1 MEMETATIVLD
12 TTAERTFEFV
22 SELANLPRW
31 ATEFARD
38 FDLDGRRARIR
49 TPDGPA
55 VVKIAADAD
64 TRTVDF
70 VVEPETGGRAV
81 FPSRVVDLP
90 GGKSGYVFT
99 VPRAPGQSEEEL
111 RAAVASLRR
120 EFENL
125 RRLLS

>member
-1 MEMETATIVLD
+1 MEMDTATIVLD
-12 TTAERTFEFV
+12 TPAERTFEFV
-22 SELANLPRW
+22 SQLANLPRW

-38 FDLDGRRARIR
+38 FELDGRRARIR

-55 VVKIAADAD
+55 VVEIMADAN

-70 VVEPETGGRAV
+70 VVQPEAGGTAV

-90 GGKSGYVFT
+90 GANSGYVFT
-99 VPRAPGQSEEEL
+99 VPRAPGQSEEQL
-111 RAAVASLRR
+111 RAAVSSLER